1 MAQRHLCRQLQDKRN
16 TNREQTGT
24 HEDGLVD
31 GGQFVDTIHE
41 VGAALYHTLVD
52 KFLERLFLAAHAV
65 VVEEL
70 IPETGVDKVTGGM
83 LRTGDLEVII

>member
-1 MAQRHLCRQLQDKRN
+1 MDGRYILILLA
-16 TNREQTGT
+16 QTGT

-52 KFLERLFLAAHAV
+52 KFLERLFLAAHTV

-83 LRTGDLEVII
+83 LRTADVEVDVTPVLVGVL